1 MKPTISHMFYSD
13 AILASISFHK
23 SGASGW
29 HKICGYMIHSPG
41 RMMQITAIYDS
52 KRKLYYSKDRAF
64 VPMYQVYESEDRVIV
79 PKY

>member
-1 MKPTISHMFYSD
+1 MFASD
-13 AILASISFHK
+13 AILAIKSFHK
-23 SGASGW
+23 SGISGW
-29 HKICGYMIHSPG
+29 HKLCGYMSRSPG

-64 VPMYQVYESEDRVIV
+64 VPIYQVFDSEDRVIV